1 MRIQLLAL
9 LCCIQTLVAQQ
20 DKDSIATKQLSEVI
34 VSSTRIDLPLQEN
47 ARTIQI
53 ISKETIRQSGVTTVA
68 DLLQQVAGIDI
79 RRRGIAGMQA
89 DLYIRGGS
97 FDQTLLLIDGVKLD
111 DAQTGHHSMNLALP
125 LEVIERIEI
134 VKGPAARVFGQN
146 AFTGAINIVTK
157 SAIESRGVMTYQA
170 GSYGQINAELTL
182 GSSNEKAGIIAHYTR
197 KTAEGY
203 RYNTDFTNEQIFLKG
218 EFNKDKLPIAFIA
231 TFSERKFGANGFYA
245 LPSYADQYEETQGS
259 LVAFSSRISTNNWL
273 FKPRIYWRRGQDEYI
288 FVRSNPAIY
297 RNLHITHK
305 VGASLDASNTN
316 KLGTTGLGVDVA
328 RVSIASNN
336 LGDRDRIMTTLFAEH
351 RFELAENLLDITP
364 GIALTNYTDFGTQ
377 FFPGIDIGYRLN
389 DKMRLYANAGY
400 TYRIPTFTDL
410 YYSDPTTLGN
420 ADLKPEEALTTELG
434 WRWKQNR
441 FELTTA
447 VFHRAAENL
456 IDYVRASEDGR
467 FEATNIRK
475 VNTVGLEFEANTQFT
490 IGQQDQ
496 QLTLGYTYLNDD
508 VKEIDLAFSRYS
520 INSLRHHLTF
530 NYRGS
535 ITKNLR
541 GNIAIKHAER
551 PLQDPY
557 QVVDLGIQWQLKDLL
572 LSFSANNILNEVYS
586 ESNLVPMPLGNG
598 LLGLQVTF

>member
-1 MRIQLLAL
+1 MRISILAVF
-9 LCCIQTLVAQQ
+9 CCAQILMAQQ
-20 DKDSIATKQLSEVI
+20 AKDSIATKQLNEVI

-53 ISKETIRQSGVTTVA
+53 ISKAAIRQSGVTTVA

-157 SAIESRGVMTYQA
+157 SSIDTNGIVTAQA
-170 GSYGQINAELTL
+170 GSFGQFNTEFTL

-203 RYNTDFTNEQIFLKG
+203 RYNTDFTNEQFFLKG
-218 EFNKDKLPIAFIA
+218 EFNKDKTPIDFIA

-245 LPSYADQYEETQGS
+245 LPTYADQYEETQGS
-259 LVAFSSRISTNNWL
+259 LLAFSSRINKGNWL
-273 FKPRIYWRRGQDEYI
+273 LKPRVYWRRGQDEYI
-288 FVRSNPAIY
+288 FVRSNPSIY

-305 VGASLDASNTN
+305 VGAALDASNSN
-316 KLGTTGLGVDVA
+316 ALGTTGLGVDVA

-351 RFELAENLLDITP
+351 RFQLLDNALDITP
-364 GIALTNYTDFGTQ
+364 GLALTNYTDFGTQ
-377 FFPGIDIGYRLN
+377 FFPGVDIGYRLS
-389 DKMRLYANAGY
+389 DSARLYANAGY

-420 ADLKPEEALTTELG
+420 EDLKPEEALTTELG
-434 WRWKQNR
+434 WRWNTNGFQ
-441 FELTTA
+441 LTTA

-456 IDYVRASEDGR
+456 IDYVRPSEEGR

-475 VNTVGLEFEANTQFT
+475 VNTTGVEVEANTQFT
-490 IGQQDQ
+490 IGQQAQ
-496 QLTLGYTYLNDD
+496 QFSLGYTYLNDD
-508 VKEIDLAFSRYS
+508 VKAINLAFSRYT
-520 INSLRHHLTF
+520 INSLRHHLTL

-551 PLQDPY
+551 PLQEAY
-557 QVVDLGIQWQLKDLL
+557 QVVDFGIQWQLKDLVV
-572 LSFSANNILNEVYS
+572 SFMANNIFNEVYS

-598 LLGLQVTF
+598 LLGLQVVF

>member
-1 MRIQLLAL
+1 M
-9 LCCIQTLVAQQ
+9 
-20 DKDSIATKQLSEVI
+20 
-34 VSSTRIDLPLQEN
+34 
-47 ARTIQI
+47 
-53 ISKETIRQSGVTTVA
+53 
-68 DLLQQVAGIDI
+68 
-79 RRRGIAGMQA
+79 
-89 DLYIRGGS
+89 
-97 FDQTLLLIDGVKLD
+97 
-111 DAQTGHHSMNLALP
+111 
-125 LEVIERIEI
+125 
-134 VKGPAARVFGQN
+134 
-146 AFTGAINIVTK
+146 
-157 SAIESRGVMTYQA
+157 
-170 GSYGQINAELTL
+170 
-182 GSSNEKAGIIAHYTR
+182 
-197 KTAEGY
+197 
-203 RYNTDFTNEQIFLKG
+203 
-218 EFNKDKLPIAFIA
+218 
-231 TFSERKFGANGFYA
+231 
-245 LPSYADQYEETQGS
+245 
-259 LVAFSSRISTNNWL
+259 
-273 FKPRIYWRRGQDEYI
+273 
-288 FVRSNPAIY
+288 
-297 RNLHITHK
+297 
-305 VGASLDASNTN
+305 
-316 KLGTTGLGVDVA
+316 
-328 RVSIASNN
+328 
-336 LGDRDRIMTTLFAEH
+336 GDRDRIMTTLFAEH

-572 LSFSANNILNEVYS
+572 LSFLLIIFLMRCTARVILFPCLWGMVY
-586 ESNLVPMPLGNG
+586 
-598 LLGLQVTF
+598 